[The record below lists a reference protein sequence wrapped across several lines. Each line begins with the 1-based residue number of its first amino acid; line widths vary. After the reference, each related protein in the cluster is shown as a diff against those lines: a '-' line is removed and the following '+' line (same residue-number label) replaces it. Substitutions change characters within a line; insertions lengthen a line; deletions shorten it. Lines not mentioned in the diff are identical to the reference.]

1 MPPPPEIDLKARA
14 LFWDSAEPLQH
25 DEFGNFR
32 PAGAEPVTIPTQFRG
47 YVQSSRNP
55 LPQSGVHVPAF
66 SDARIDALLT
76 QSRDTE
82 TMQALGRLRL
92 VHAKYPK
99 RVFLLSNL
107 PVEVP
112 VDRLV
117 PFSDL
122 MPDRLE
128 LELIR
133 RGNVPLTPL
142 GLLKMRPDLAANRDT
157 ASNLIRSSM
166 LTHAQTA
173 MQAMP
178 IFWRTMMVL
187 ARFRAGDE
195 RKTDHQ
201 HLFMGQQMDSDGIA
215 MVGKVPRPEDI
226 QRLLVEGHPDIP
238 GSGWGDLEDLT
249 VDFLHSG
256 ISVQVSK
263 ADLDDTGD
271 EEGNC
276 GGHDNPSP

>member
-1 MPPPPEIDLKARA
+1 M
-14 LFWDSAEPLQH
+14 
-25 DEFGNFR
+25 
-32 PAGAEPVTIPTQFRG
+32 
-47 YVQSSRNP
+47 
-55 LPQSGVHVPAF
+55 
-66 SDARIDALLT
+66 
-76 QSRDTE
+76 
-82 TMQALGRLRL
+82 GRLRL
-92 VHAKYPK
+92 VHAKFQK

-112 VDRLV
+112 VDRFV
-117 PFSDL
+117 PFTDL

-157 ASNLIRSSM
+157 AKNLIWVSM
-166 LTHAQTA
+166 LANAQIA

-178 IFWRTMMVL
+178 ILWRTMMVV
-187 ARFRAGDE
+187 ASFRAGDK

-201 HLFMGQQMDSDGIA
+201 HLFLGQQMDSDGIA

-238 GSGWGDLEDLT
+238 GSGWGEIEDLT

-256 ISVQVSK
+256 RAMQVSK
-263 ADLDDTGD
+263 ADLDDAGD
-271 EEGNC
+271 EDGNG
-276 GGHDNPSP
+276 GGHDYPSP

>member
-1 MPPPPEIDLKARA
+1 MHFQALRGSNAAEDCSVIFITGRNMPPPPEIDLKARA
-14 LFWDSAEPLQH
+14 LFWDAAEPLQH
-25 DEFGNFR
+25 DEFGSFR

-66 SDARIDALLT
+66 SDARVDALLA
-76 QSRDTE
+76 QSRDAE

-92 VHAKYPK
+92 VHAKYQK

-112 VDRLV
+112 VDQLV

-142 GLLKMRPDLAANRDT
+142 GLLKMRPDLVGSSSQAEKLLQRSNVRDP
-157 ASNLIRSSM
+157 SRLRS
-166 LTHAQTA
+166 L
-173 MQAMP
+173 P
-178 IFWRTMMVL
+178 ELV
-187 ARFRAGDE
+187 RAGLLIVE
-195 RKTDHQ
+195 FEAENAGRTNIHR
-201 HLFMGQQMDSDGIA
+201 HLFMLPDQQGHRDEDHPEVIVSAGSVPMAAWIKLLEQGEDGI
-215 MVGKVPRPEDI
+215 E
-226 QRLLVEGHPDIP
+226 
-238 GSGWGDLEDLT
+238 GSGWGG
-249 VDFLHSG
+249 VH
-256 ISVQVSK
+256 
-263 ADLDDTGD
+263 
-271 EEGNC
+271 
-276 GGHDNPSP
+276 NPRLVEHP

>member
-1 MPPPPEIDLKARA
+1 
-14 LFWDSAEPLQH
+14 
-25 DEFGNFR
+25 
-32 PAGAEPVTIPTQFRG
+32 
-47 YVQSSRNP
+47 
-55 LPQSGVHVPAF
+55 
-66 SDARIDALLT
+66 
-76 QSRDTE
+76 
-82 TMQALGRLRL
+82 MQALGRLRL
-92 VHAKYPK
+92 VHAKHQK

-117 PFSDL
+117 PFTDL

-133 RGNVPLTPL
+133 RGNAPLTPL
-142 GLLKMRPDLAANRDT
+142 GLLKMRPDVASNRDT
-157 ASNLIRSSM
+157 AKNLIQSSTLM
-166 LTHAQTA
+166 NPPTA

-178 IFWRTMMVL
+178 ILWRTMMVV
-187 ARFRAGDE
+187 ASFRAGDQ

-201 HLFMGQQMDSDGIA
+201 HLFLGQQMDSDGIA

-238 GSGWGDLEDLT
+238 GSGWGEIEDLT

-256 ISVQVSK
+256 MAMQVSK
-263 ADLDDTGD
+263 ADLDDAGD
-271 EEGNC
+271 EEGN
-276 GGHDNPSP
+276 GGRQDYPSPYGVIW

>member
-1 MPPPPEIDLKARA
+1 
-14 LFWDSAEPLQH
+14 
-25 DEFGNFR
+25 
-32 PAGAEPVTIPTQFRG
+32 
-47 YVQSSRNP
+47 
-55 LPQSGVHVPAF
+55 
-66 SDARIDALLT
+66 
-76 QSRDTE
+76 
-82 TMQALGRLRL
+82 MQALGRLRL
-92 VHAKYPK
+92 VHTKFQK

-117 PFSDL
+117 PFSHL

-142 GLLKMRPDLAANRDT
+142 GLLKMRPDVAANRDT
-157 ASNLIRSSM
+157 ASNLIRASM
-166 LTHAQTA
+166 LANAPTA

-178 IFWRTMMVL
+178 ILWRTMMVV
-187 ARFRAGDE
+187 ARFRAGDQ

-201 HLFMGQQMDSDGIA
+201 HLFLGQQMNSDGIA
-215 MVGKVPRPEDI
+215 MVGKMPSPEDI

-238 GSGWGDLEDLT
+238 GSGWGKIEDLT

-256 ISVQVSK
+256 IAVQVSK

-271 EEGNC
+271 EDGN
-276 GGHDNPSP
+276 GGGA